1 MHTATT
7 YVTFYDKIFLNL
19 LRFYLLEHSY
29 DRKLTTYVIKMS
41 SSLQMNK
48 SSFFVIVYC
57 KVLLG
62 LHCYSGNSDINRP
75 AFVRAWVEWKKHKK
89 YIGHFVFAHKCYF
102 AQKLV
107 PSHIQAL
114 RRSLETKRRS
124 RIGRLGKTCGC
135 RCSSIRVRLVW
146 IIWRKSWRRRNLERY
161 CLWLQVVK
169 RTSDI
174 WLRIFTSDVSVKRNL
189 WWSKLQNNNF

>member
-7 YVTFYDKIFLNL
+7 YVTLYDKIFLNL

-75 AFVRAWVEWKKHKK
+75 AFVRA
-89 YIGHFVFAHKCYF
+89 
-102 AQKLV
+102 
-107 PSHIQAL
+107 
-114 RRSLETKRRS
+114 
-124 RIGRLGKTCGC
+124 
-135 RCSSIRVRLVW
+135 
-146 IIWRKSWRRRNLERY
+146 
-161 CLWLQVVK
+161 
-169 RTSDI
+169 
-174 WLRIFTSDVSVKRNL
+174 
-189 WWSKLQNNNF
+189 

>member
-1 MHTATT
+1 MG
-7 YVTFYDKIFLNL
+7 
-19 LRFYLLEHSY
+19 
-29 DRKLTTYVIKMS
+29 

-75 AFVRAWVEWKKHKK
+75 AFVRAWVEWKKHQK

-114 RRSLETKRRS
+114 RRSLETKRHS
-124 RIGRLGKTCGC
+124 RIGRLGKPCRCG
-135 RCSSIRVRLVW
+135 CSSIRVRLVW

-161 CLWLQVVK
+161 CLWLQMVK
-169 RTSDI
+169 RTSGI
-174 WLRIFTSDVSVKRNL
+174 WVRISASNVSCT
-189 WWSKLQNNNF
+189 LQNYDFY